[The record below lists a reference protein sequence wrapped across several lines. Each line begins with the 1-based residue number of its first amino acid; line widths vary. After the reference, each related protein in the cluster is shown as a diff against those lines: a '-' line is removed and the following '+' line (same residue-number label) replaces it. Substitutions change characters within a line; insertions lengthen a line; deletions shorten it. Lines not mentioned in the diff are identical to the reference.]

1 MTRIKKSYIVLL
13 CLVFP
18 AILAGCTQ
26 NDILYEADY
35 NVTLDPS
42 NTYYAGEPVRFNISG
57 EIDNL
62 LFYSGEPGSE
72 YQYRDRYEVPMETV
86 KSATLT
92 LDIFPQYGTI
102 GDGLDIYYTNTF
114 AGLNRNDADADKALL
129 KSLEKSFAAGDMQGW
144 TEVEWVEKSGS
155 ITTVTID
162 VTEMK
167 DNFVL
172 AFHWHPGGDPA
183 KDIQRTYS
191 VRGELNTEIEGIGTA
206 TTDLGEFLVTTVM
219 MNDERE
225 NPYATENAEGNIRF
239 DDSNYDIKF
248 QGVAAGKLDY
258 SLDGWCVSFP
268 QAFNSIPNDKGVVIK
283 NMQNYMSTYE
293 YTYDEPGTYNAVF
306 VGRNANYLGTNE
318 KVKELSIIIMDKLYF
333 GDDEDGA
340 GSGETE

>member
-1 MTRIKKSYIVLL
+1 MIFANVEYLFLLVLLIPYVVWYVMQHRKMEPSMQVSTTRMYMKAPRSWKVYLVHAPFLLRVVTFVMIVL
-13 CLVFP
+13 
-18 AILAGCTQ
+18 
-26 NDILYEADY
+26 
-35 NVTLDPS
+35 
-42 NTYYAGEPVRFNISG
+42 
-57 EIDNL
+57 
-62 LFYSGEPGSE
+62 
-72 YQYRDRYEVPMETV
+72 
-86 KSATLT
+86 
-92 LDIFPQYGTI
+92 
-102 GDGLDIYYTNTF
+102 
-114 AGLNRNDADADKALL
+114 
-129 KSLEKSFAAGDMQGW
+129 
-144 TEVEWVEKSGS
+144 
-155 ITTVTID
+155 
-162 VTEMK
+162 
-167 DNFVL
+167 VL
-172 AFHWHPGGDPA
+172 ARPQTTDNW
-183 KDIQRTYS
+183 Q
-191 VRGELNTEIEGIGTA
+191 NTEIEGIGTA

-225 NPYATENAEGNIRF
+225 YPYATANAEGNIRF

-333 GDDEDGA
+333 GDDEDGT